1 MNHTSVISNL
11 AAHIQRAKNLAY
23 LGYPYTLG
31 ETNSIAGQGRNGET
45 NVFGDALWLVD
56 FSLWAAEHNIR
67 RLHFHQGTDY
77 RYGSWQPISHKGLP
91 VATRPP
97 YYGQVMVAKALGRSE
112 QMRIKNLAL
121 EGDTEAAY
129 ALFDGERLARV
140 VVLNMQTFN
149 SSTAGERPSKNY
161 RFRVPSATAATGSR
175 VKVERLMAAGSDAED
190 GTTFGGVSYDYNLQQ
205 GKPVVV
211 DDKKEAV
218 DVEDGVVAV
227 DVPDSSAAL
236 LSF

>member
-1 MNHTSVISNL
+1 
-11 AAHIQRAKNLAY
+11 
-23 LGYPYTLG
+23 
-31 ETNSIAGQGRNGET
+31 
-45 NVFGDALWLVD
+45 
-56 FSLWAAEHNIR
+56 
-67 RLHFHQGTDY
+67 
-77 RYGSWQPISHKGLP
+77 
-91 VATRPP
+91 
-97 YYGQVMVAKALGRSE
+97 MVAKALGRSE

-140 VVLNMQTFN
+140 VVLNMQMFN

-161 RFRVPSATAATGSR
+161 RFRVPSAAAAGSR

-211 DDKKEAV
+211 DDKEEAV